1 MNGVRPRALD
11 ARDREGTA
19 LERYVAGLKN
29 RKEVGMERFP
39 FCQRH
44 QLPITPRLA
53 VGLAATEQ
61 ITLAATPICRSRRV
75 RALAAPTPR

>member
-1 MNGVRPRALD
+1 
-11 ARDREGTA
+11 
-19 LERYVAGLKN
+19 
-29 RKEVGMERFP
+29 MERFP

-61 ITLAATPICRSRRV
+61 ITLAAHSDLSKQKSARTRRAYPEITNDMAAVLQPENGAVLLDGRDPAKEV
-75 RALAAPTPR
+75 RLL